1 MQNRGLSAVMG
12 TVMMTLLVIIA
23 VSTMW
28 AFVRP
33 ALSKSAT
40 SAGNSADCFTL
51 DVKTVSCMQHAPD
64 INGFR
69 DLDIKI
75 NRRSGK
81 GDLTGLKFVFI
92 KTNEETIVGEDL
104 TNIPDELETVTSNV
118 NGLIT
123 EQIDS
128 VLVAAMLGPNKFVC
142 TPNTAPTLCSQVP

>member
-1 MQNRGLSAVMG
+1 MQKRGLSAVMG
-12 TVMMTLLVIIA
+12 TVLITLLVIVA

-33 ALSKSAT
+33 AISKSASQVNT
-40 SAGNSADCFTL
+40 DCFTL
-51 DVKTVSCMQHAPD
+51 DVKAVSCKQHVADISGFMNLD
-64 INGFR
+64 INV
-69 DLDIKI
+69 

-92 KTNEETIVGEDL
+92 KANEETIVGEDL
-104 TNIPDELETVTSNV
+104 TNIPDELETTTSSV

-128 VLVAAMLGPNKFVC
+128 VLVSAMLGPNKVLC
-142 TPNTAPTLCSQVP
+142 TPNSAKVTCQQVA